1 MLFCQL
7 SKVCSAHMC
16 VCVCVFIHS
25 YLCPQFC
32 CREKKGNLINILS
45 ALNIRST
52 LLVAQIVAHSHTQLL
67 HILGIPTHTHT
78 WRHAHTQQVRGVK
91 QNRAESENRLR
102 LRHDFPTILS
112 HTHIRYKQSQRE
124 RDTREKVER

>member
-1 MLFCQL
+1 MLFFQL
-7 SKVCSAHMC
+7 STVCSAHMC

-32 CREKKGNLINILS
+32 CREREGNLINILS

-52 LLVAQIVAHSHTQLL
+52 LLVAQIVAYSHTQLL

-78 WRHAHTQQVRGVK
+78 YGGM
-91 QNRAESENRLR
+91 
-102 LRHDFPTILS
+102 
-112 HTHIRYKQSQRE
+112 HTHKKYAA
-124 RDTREKVER
+124 